1 MMQSRFN
8 SRLFFNQILPA
19 QPCALC
25 GALSR
30 DGIWCKDCNDDLPHF
45 GSAHCLV
52 CALPAPEG
60 GICGQ
65 CLRHPPAFDHTVAAF
80 AYAFPIDKLVQ
91 ALKFSENLTLAL
103 QLADALAQRIDEL
116 PDAIIAMPLH
126 PQRLRE
132 RGFNQS
138 ALLAQHLAR
147 FLDIPLLPDACTR
160 IRNTA
165 PQSTLP
171 WKERD
176 KNMRKA
182 FSCNVPLQGKH
193 IAVVDDVMTTGASI
207 GALAHA
213 IRHAGASRIS
223 AWVVARTLPH

>member
-1 MMQSRFN
+1 MMSSQIN
-8 SRLFFNQILPA
+8 SRSFFNQILPA

-25 GALSR
+25 GTPSH
-30 DGIWCKDCNDDLPHF
+30 DGIWCKACAAELPHL
-45 GSAHCLV
+45 GDNHCPV
-52 CALPAPEG
+52 CALPTPQG
-60 GICGQ
+60 NICGH
-65 CLRHPPAFDHTVAAF
+65 CLRHPPPFDHTVAAF
-80 AYAFPIDKLVQ
+80 AYAFPVDKLVQ

-103 QLADALAQRIDEL
+103 QLADALAQRIDER
-116 PDAIIAMPLH
+116 PAAIVAMPLH

-138 ALLAQHLAR
+138 ELLAQHLAR
-147 FLDIPLLPDACTR
+147 FLGIPVLPDACTR

-182 FSCNVPLQGKH
+182 FTCNLDLQGKH
-193 IAVVDDVMTTGASI
+193 VAVVDDVMTTGASI
-207 GALAHA
+207 GALSATL
-213 IRHAGASRIS
+213 RRAGATRIS